1 MTEYHII
8 GQSKKTIENGRIVDT
23 TLFMKREIMSVVR
36 THVIVRRMGQ
46 GVYFRKDGGVGA
58 IFERHNVPGAKYL

>member
-1 MTEYHII
+1 M
-8 GQSKKTIENGRIVDT
+8 GRIVNT

-36 THVIVRRMGQ
+36 THVIVRGMGQ

-58 IFERHNVPGAKYL
+58 IFERHNVPGVKYL